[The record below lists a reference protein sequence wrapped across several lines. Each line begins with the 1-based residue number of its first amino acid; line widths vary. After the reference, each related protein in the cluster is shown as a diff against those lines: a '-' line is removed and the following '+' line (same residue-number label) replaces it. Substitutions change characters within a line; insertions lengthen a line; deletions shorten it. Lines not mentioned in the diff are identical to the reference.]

1 MATFSLYHQAQA
13 SAWSGAVNW
22 AGDAITATLHAA
34 GYTPNLDTHRFVSD
48 LSAELPT
55 GAGYGSGGQ
64 QLAGRGASYIPA
76 GSWPDTWAPVTAYVA
91 GQVIRPALSPQLL
104 FRCYGAG
111 TSGAAAPAWPS
122 APGATVTDGSV
133 AWAAIAS
140 GAVALTASQL
150 IWTGFGATFRYIVL
164 SDRTPPAATAQPLIA
179 VADMGGPAT
188 GTGGN
193 LDVIFDNGS
202 GSGLVIPLWAM

>member
-13 SAWSGAVNW
+13 SAWSGEVNW
-22 AGDAITATLHAA
+22 VSDAITATLHAA

-48 LSAELPT
+48 LSAELVT
-55 GAGYGSGGQ
+55 GLGYASGGQ
-64 QLAGRGASYIPA
+64 QLAGRGASFIPA
-76 GSWPDTWAPVTAYVA
+76 GSWPDTWAPVTAYVT
-91 GQVIRPALSPQLL
+91 GQIVRPALSPQLL
-104 FRCYGAG
+104 FRCYAPG
-111 TSGAAAPAWPS
+111 TSGAVAPAWPT

-133 AWAAIAS
+133 SWAAIGS
-140 GAVALTASQL
+140 GAVALTAAQL
-150 IWTGFGATFRYIVL
+150 IWTGFGGTFRYIVL

-179 VADMGGPAT
+179 VADMGGPAS

-193 LDVIFDNGS
+193 LDIIFDSGS